1 MRIMGVLGFQEY
13 GLMKFLHSA
22 SVAVAALGTSVG
34 GAMAADIYTPPPP
47 IESPIYSPAPVLS
60 WTGLYIGVHGGYG
73 WGSAQATHG
82 NGTASAADTSPSGW
96 LAGGQIGANYQFE
109 NGLVIG
115 IEGDISGSG
124 LNASWSG
131 AGTGGTGPVTINQK
145 TSMLGSV
152 RGRLGFAAGNWMPY
166 LTAGVGFA
174 KSTRYYDGLGGPA
187 SDTKTHTGWT
197 AGAGLEYAMSQNWS
211 IRGEYRY
218 SDYGSQNYA
227 MPGPGGLGTN
237 VKLTN
242 HQFALGLNY
251 KF

>member
-1 MRIMGVLGFQEY
+1 
-13 GLMKFLHSA
+13 MKFLHSA
-22 SVAVAALGTSVG
+22 SLALAALGTSA
-34 GAMAADIYTPPPP
+34 GAAIAADIYTPPPP
-47 IESPIYSPAPVLS
+47 IESPIYSPAPVVN
-60 WTGLYIGVHGGYG
+60 WTGLYVGVHGGYA

-96 LAGGQIGANYQFE
+96 LGGGQIGANFQFD
-109 NGLVIG
+109 NGLVLG
-115 IEGDISGSG
+115 IEGDIAASG
-124 LNASWSG
+124 LSASW
-131 AGTGGTGPVTINQK
+131 AGPGTGPGTVAINQK

-152 RGRLGFAAGNWMPY
+152 RGRLGFANGNWLPY

-174 KSTRYYDGLGGPA
+174 KSTRDYTGPGGPA
-187 SDTKTHTGWT
+187 SDTRTHTGWT

-227 MPGPGGLGTN
+227 MPGPGGLGTD

-242 HQFALGLNY
+242 HQVAIGLNY